1 MDNGVEMPL
10 YNPWAMEWAFCCT
23 THESWGGYTVVQS
36 MGYGVDILLY
46 NPWSMVRG
54 YPHTYCTTHYPWTIN
69 FPWSMGCTTRCT
81 MLHTPCTMRSC
92 HIVSPMY
99 HGEKVAEGA
108 HQRCGQGLCSLTSS
122 RWRSQT
128 HWWRNSAPNLTT
140 TTLVPQQRSS

>member
-81 MLHTPCTMRSC
+81 TLHTPCTMRSC

-108 HQRCGQGLCSLTSS
+108 LLLLHHI
-122 RWRSQT
+122 T
-128 HWWRNSAPNLTT
+128 HSFCDHDNSVYCQPYSGPTAYTFSI
-140 TTLVPQQRSS
+140 VIYF